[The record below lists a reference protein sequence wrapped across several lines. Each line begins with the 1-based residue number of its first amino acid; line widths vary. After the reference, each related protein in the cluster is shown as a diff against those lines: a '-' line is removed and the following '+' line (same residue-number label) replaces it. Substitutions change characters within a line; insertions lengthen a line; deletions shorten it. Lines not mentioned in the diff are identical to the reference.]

1 MAGGCGT
8 RFWPVSRTDTPKQF
22 MFVPEL
28 GKSLLQDT
36 YERFS
41 EILPKENI
49 LIVTVQKY
57 KDAVLE
63 QIPDLQ
69 SENLLLE
76 PYGRD
81 TAPCVAYATCK
92 ILQRDCNATTI
103 VSPADHIIGEKEKF
117 QNSVLG
123 TLKHVAE
130 NDVLMTIGLVP
141 KSPDVNFG
149 YIQVTGG
156 KNPKLEGAI
165 KVKTFTEKQDA
176 ELAKVFLQTGEF
188 LWNSGVFIWNA
199 RTIIEE
205 MQKHIPEVIDL
216 FKGWENKLGTISEQK
231 FIQAAYGGCTRI
243 SLSYGILERTD
254 RAWVWPADFSW
265 NDVGSWESFYDHKS
279 SVKDKD
285 GNIVLGA
292 KYILD
297 EDKDNMIVT
306 TNKGK
311 LIAIRGL
318 ENFLVVDTE
327 DALLICPREDK
338 RFKDLISQLAMP
350 EFEKYR

>member
-1 MAGGCGT
+1 
-8 RFWPVSRTDTPKQF
+8 
-22 MFVPEL
+22 
-28 GKSLLQDT
+28 
-36 YERFS
+36 
-41 EILPKENI
+41 
-49 LIVTVQKY
+49 
-57 KDAVLE
+57 
-63 QIPDLQ
+63 
-69 SENLLLE
+69 
-76 PYGRD
+76 
-81 TAPCVAYATCK
+81 
-92 ILQRDCNATTI
+92 
-103 VSPADHIIGEKEKF
+103 
-117 QNSVLG
+117 
-123 TLKHVAE
+123 
-130 NDVLMTIGLVP
+130 
-141 KSPDVNFG
+141 
-149 YIQVTGG
+149 
-156 KNPKLEGAI
+156 
-165 KVKTFTEKQDA
+165 
-176 ELAKVFLQTGEF
+176 
-188 LWNSGVFIWNA
+188 
-199 RTIIEE
+199 

-292 KYILD
+292 KHILD